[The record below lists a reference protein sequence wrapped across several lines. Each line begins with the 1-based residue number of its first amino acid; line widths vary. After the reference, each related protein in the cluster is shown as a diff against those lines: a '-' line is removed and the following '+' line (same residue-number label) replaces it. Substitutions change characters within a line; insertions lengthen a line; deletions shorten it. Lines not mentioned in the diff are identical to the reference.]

1 MSPPDGAEAVRQIV
15 RMAAEE
21 ALEPPRPLARE
32 LPPADPFP
40 VEALGPILR
49 PAAEAIHDKV
59 QAPVAIGAQS
69 VLGAAALAVQGHA
82 DIELPTGHAKP
93 ISDFF
98 VTIAESGERKNA
110 CDTEALWPVRHRERA
125 LRDRHD
131 TELSSYQND
140 KAAWE
145 RAREQAMK
153 RGKGDRGAIK
163 QALDALGP
171 APVAPLDPILTC
183 AEPTFEGLC
192 KLFATGHPSLG
203 IFATE
208 GGQFIGGHGMSD
220 DNKLRTATGLS
231 SAWDGEPI
239 RRVRAGDGAS
249 ILPGRRLSVHLM
261 VQPDVASILLNDRL
275 LTNQGLLSR
284 MLITAPIAP
293 PACACGTSPR
303 PQVKRR

>member
-98 VTIAESGERKNA
+98 VTIAESASARMHAIPRPYGQS
-110 CDTEALWPVRHRERA
+110 DTAKGLCARGTTPSFRA
-125 LRDRHD
+125 IKTTKL
-131 TELSSYQND
+131 
-140 KAAWE
+140 
-145 RAREQAMK
+145 
-153 RGKGDRGAIK
+153 RGKG
-163 QALDALGP
+163 
-171 APVAPLDPILTC
+171 
-183 AEPTFEGLC
+183 
-192 KLFATGHPSLG
+192 H
-203 IFATE
+203 
-208 GGQFIGGHGMSD
+208 
-220 DNKLRTATGLS
+220 
-231 SAWDGEPI
+231 
-239 RRVRAGDGAS
+239 AS
-249 ILPGRRLSVHLM
+249 R
-261 VQPDVASILLNDRL
+261 Q
-275 LTNQGLLSR
+275 
-284 MLITAPIAP
+284 
-293 PACACGTSPR
+293 
-303 PQVKRR
+303 